1 MTAMAVTSC
10 KVYLN
15 PTFEGE
21 TDTYGYA
28 SEGNV
33 TGGTEL
39 TTPSSVNNGGM
50 GGGFGRP

>member
-33 TGGTEL
+33 SGGTEL
-39 TTPSSVNNGGM
+39 TTPSPVNNGGM